1 MLGVLV
7 AAAMLPGG
15 AWGAWQARATGT
27 RVLGRGARPRG
38 ASQRRGAERPLRM
51 CRLRLELAAAGCCE
65 GPA

>member
-7 AAAMLPGG
+7 AAAMLPGV

-27 RVLGRGARPRG
+27 RVLGRGARSR
-38 ASQRRGAERPLRM
+38 SQRRVAERPLRM

>member
-1 MLGVLV
+1 MLGALV
-7 AAAMLPGG
+7 AAAMLPGV

-27 RVLGRGARPRG
+27 RVLGRGARPR
-38 ASQRRGAERPLRM
+38 SQRHVAERPLRM